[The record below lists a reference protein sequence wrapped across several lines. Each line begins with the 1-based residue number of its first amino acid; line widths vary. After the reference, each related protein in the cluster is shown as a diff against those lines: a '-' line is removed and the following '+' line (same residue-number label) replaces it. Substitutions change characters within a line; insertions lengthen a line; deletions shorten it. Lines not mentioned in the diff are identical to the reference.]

1 MDNLPVWLSTMILGL
16 GAVFIGLICLIL
28 ITRLMSI
35 ICAKLDAKQKA
46 VPAAPAAP
54 RAAIADQGAFYAAV
68 ASCIASVMGAQVDG
82 LRIVSVKQMD

>member
-16 GAVFIGLICLIL
+16 GAVFIGLMCLIL

-35 ICAKLDAKQKA
+35 VCAKIGLRQKA

-54 RAAIADQGAFYAAV
+54 RTEIADRGAFSAAIAA
-68 ASCIASVMGAQVDG
+68 CLASVMGAEVDG
-82 LRIVSVKQMD
+82 LRIVSIKQVD